1 MGTNSLFKGIFFP
14 VDLHRSIFDAES
26 GATWRSGAV
35 AVTALAVEAWILVV
49 TLEYWWWGQVY
60 IKTALL
66 VFGAF
71 LLVLTLPA
79 ALVTWRPSRIFQW
92 HAAILVVPSLVAVA
106 CTALLR
112 FGIIDP
118 TSARYLYRVPGLMVV
133 TGTCIA
139 WVLAWKVAG
148 YVGEFKGKRPIKLN
162 KLRIVVGIVVDVVC
176 LAACALLLLNIEL
189 IIDSLRA
196 IGLPL

>member
-1 MGTNSLFKGIFFP
+1 MGASGLLKGIFFP
-14 VDLHRSIFDAES
+14 VDFHRRLFDEES
-26 GATWRSGAV
+26 GVTWKAGAV
-35 AVTALAVEAWILVV
+35 AASALAVEAWVIVM
-49 TLEYWWWGQVY
+49 TLEYWWWGQIY

-71 LLVLTLPA
+71 FLVLTLPA

-92 HAAILVVPSLVAVA
+92 HALILVVPVLVAVA
-106 CTALLR
+106 CIAMLR

-118 TSARYLYRVPGLMVV
+118 SSTRYLYRVPGLMVV
-133 TGTCIA
+133 AGACIA

-148 YVGEFKGKRPIKLN
+148 YVGEFKDKRPSGLN

-176 LAACALLLLNIEL
+176 IAACALLLLNIEW
-189 IIDSLRA
+189 IIDSLR
-196 IGLPL
+196 LTELQM